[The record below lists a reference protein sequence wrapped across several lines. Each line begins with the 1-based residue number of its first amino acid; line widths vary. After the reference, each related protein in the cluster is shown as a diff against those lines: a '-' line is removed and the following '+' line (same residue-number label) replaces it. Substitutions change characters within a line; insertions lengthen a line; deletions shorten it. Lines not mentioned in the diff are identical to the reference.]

1 VIVELPSVVPAPGP
15 NPAGPNT
22 DHPMRRLT
30 ESVAGDERSW
40 TATTASDVERF
51 FDDLAPG
58 WNDRVSGD
66 PLDAI
71 DDAFERG
78 GPLGG
83 RCLELGSGTGVATP
97 RLVGRVASLVAMD
110 ISGAMLRLAPP
121 EAAPRVQA
129 DSARLPVRDGAA
141 DTVVLVNTLLFASEV
156 ERVLAPGGAVVWV
169 NTLGDHTPIHLSA
182 PAVEAALP
190 GAWVGVA
197 SLAAWGSWCV
207 LRRA

>member
-1 VIVELPSVVPAPGP
+1 VIVELPSVVPPPGP
-15 NPAGPNT
+15 NPAGQNT

-30 ESVAGDERSW
+30 ESVAGDETSW
-40 TATTASDVERF
+40 TAATASDVERF

-97 RLVGRVASLVAMD
+97 RLVGRVAALVALD

-121 EAAPRVQA
+121 GAAPRVQA
-129 DSARLPVRDGAA
+129 DSAHLPVRDGAA

-182 PAVEAALP
+182 AAVEAALP
-190 GAWVGVA
+190 GAWMGVA